1 MKTRRKFL
9 IASCAGLYL
18 VATSLATLAQ
28 QGKVWR
34 IGFLGSESASATA
47 SRLEALR
54 AGLRDL
60 GYVERRNIVFEY
72 RWAEGKY
79 ERLPGLAAELVRLNV
94 DVVVTSGTPGILAAK
109 RATTTIPIV
118 MATSGD
124 AVATGLVA
132 SLARPGRNITGST
145 FFSPELSSKRLELL
159 KEAVPRVTQVAYLM
173 NPDNPVAQANL
184 KAMEIT
190 SRILKVG
197 LRQSEARGPNEF
209 ENAFAAMAKQHVNA
223 LAISQDAM
231 IISNAGLIAGL
242 GAKRKFP
249 SIGPVEFAAAGG
261 LIGYGH
267 DMNVLFRRAAYFVDR
282 IFKGARPADIP
293 IEQPTK
299 FELVVN
305 IKTAKALGIT
315 IPQSI
320 LVRADKVIE

>member
-9 IASCAGLYL
+9 ISSCAGLFL
-18 VATSLATLAQ
+18 VATSLAALAQ

-34 IGFLGSESASATA
+34 IGFLASESASATA
-47 SRLEALR
+47 SQLEALR

-72 RWAEGKY
+72 RWAEWKY
-79 ERLPGLAAELVRLNV
+79 EQLSHLAAELVRLNV
-94 DVVVTSGTPGILAAK
+94 DVLVTSGTPGVRAAK
-109 RATTTIPIV
+109 QATTTIPIV

-124 AVATGLVA
+124 AVGAGLVA
-132 SLARPGRNITGST
+132 SLARPGGNITGST

-159 KEAVPRVTQVAYLM
+159 KEAVPRVTEVAYFM
-173 NPDNPVAQANL
+173 NPDNPVAEVNL
-184 KAMEIT
+184 KAMET
-190 SRILKVG
+190 TRRILKVG
-197 LRQSEARGPNEF
+197 LRRSEARAPNEF
-209 ENAFAAMAKQHVNA
+209 EGAFAAMAKQHVNA
-223 LAISQDAM
+223 LVISQDAL
-231 IISNAGLIAGL
+231 IISNYGVIADL
-242 GAKRKFP
+242 AAKRQFP
-249 SIGPVEFAAAGG
+249 SIGPAEFAAAGG

-267 DMNVLFRRAAYFVDR
+267 DNNVLFHRAAYFVDK

-305 IKTAKALGIT
+305 MKTAKALGIT